1 MGAGGRFRCLGAP
14 CCAHPLVDAGS
25 GRNRPK
31 RREAAMQEEQQQ
43 VTCAQCGRSFDSQDE
58 LDRHMEQEHGAMGGD
73 GIGGGMGDEGPD
85 TVGE

>member
-1 MGAGGRFRCLGAP
+1 
-14 CCAHPLVDAGS
+14 
-25 GRNRPK
+25 
-31 RREAAMQEEQQQ
+31 MQEEQQQ